1 MITLL
6 TTLVSFLAGGLPK
19 ILDFFQDKSDKKHE
33 LEMAMLQ
40 KERELEILAKGYAAQ
55 ARVEEIRTDQI
66 AIQAQ
71 AQERQSLYQHDIEI
85 GKGASQWI
93 INLRASVRPVITY
106 GLFLLLVLIDVFGL
120 YYAISTG
127 VQFVDAMNQIWDDDT
142 QLIWASVVAFWFG
155 SQAFS
160 KK

>member
-6 TTLVSFLAGGLPK
+6 TTLASFLAGGLPK

-66 AIQAQ
+66 SIQAH

-127 VQFVDAMNQIWDDDT
+127 VQFVDAMNQIWDDDA

-160 KK
+160 KR

>member
-6 TTLVSFLAGGLPK
+6 TTVVSFLAGGLPK

-66 AIQAQ
+66 AIQAH
-71 AQERQSLYQHDIEI
+71 AQERQALYQHDIEI

>member
-6 TTLVSFLAGGLPK
+6 TTMLSFLAGGLPK
-19 ILDFFQDKSDKKHE
+19 ILDFFKDKSDKKHE
-33 LEMAMLQ
+33 LEMAILQ

-66 AIQAQ
+66 TIQAH
-71 AQERQSLYQHDIEI
+71 AQERQALYQHDIEI

-106 GLFLLLVLIDVFGL
+106 GLFLLLVLIDIFGL

-160 KK
+160 KR